1 MRLELIHF
9 LHQGL
14 GKQKSSKIKRYN
26 SNSIFW
32 YQYELISLT
41 LLISLKNKKV

>member
-1 MRLELIHF
+1 MHFEMIH
-9 LHQGL
+9 LPHQSL
-14 GKQKSSKIKRYN
+14 GKKKSSKIKRYN